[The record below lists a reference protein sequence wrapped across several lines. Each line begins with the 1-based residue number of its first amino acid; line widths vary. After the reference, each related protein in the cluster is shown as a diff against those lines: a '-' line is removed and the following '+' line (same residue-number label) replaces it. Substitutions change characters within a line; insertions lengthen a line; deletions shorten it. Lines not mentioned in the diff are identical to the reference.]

1 MLFLTAVALVS
12 SLVSPVFGAS
22 YQQTDSFVGSQFYSG
37 FSHQAIYD
45 PTNGRVNY
53 VDVSTSKSRNL
64 TYASGDTF
72 ILRADDTTVL
82 NANGPGRNSVR
93 LMSNKQ
99 YGSNTVMVFN
109 IRHMPQ
115 GCGTWPAVWTV
126 GPNWPYGGEVD
137 IIEGVNNQAYNQATL
152 HTSSGCTMPS
162 SSRSQTGVALTSNC
176 DVNVNS
182 NAGCG
187 VQLQSANSYGS
198 GFNNNGGGWYAM
210 ERTDS
215 FIKIWFWG
223 RYDSN
228 VPSVVSSG
236 SGSINTDNWGTPAAY
251 FPSNSCS
258 LASHFSAQNI
268 IINLTFCG
276 DWAGNVYASSGCP
289 SSCVDFV
296 NNNPGAFA
304 DAYFN
309 FAWVKV
315 YG

>member
-1 MLFLTAVALVS
+1 MLFFTTVALVS
-12 SLVSPVFGAS
+12 SLAPPVFGAVYRQS
-22 YQQTDSFVGSQFYSG
+22 DSFIGSQFYSG
-37 FSHQAIYD
+37 FSHQAISD

-53 VDVSTSKSRNL
+53 VDVATSQSQNL
-64 TYASGDTF
+64 TYASDDTF

-82 NANGPGRNSVR
+82 NADGPGRNSVR
-93 LMSNKQ
+93 LQSNNQ
-99 YGSNTVMVFN
+99 YGSNTAMVFN

-126 GPNWPYGGEVD
+126 GPNWPNGGEID
-137 IIEGVNNQAYNQATL
+137 IIEGVNNQASNQATL

-162 SSRSQTGVALTSNC
+162 GSRAQSGVSLQNEC

-187 VQLQSANSYGS
+187 VQLQNSISYGS
-198 GFNNNGGGWYAM
+198 GFNDNGGGWYAL
-210 ERTDS
+210 EWTDS
-215 FIKIWFWG
+215 FIKIWFWA
-223 RYDSN
+223 RNDPN
-228 VPSVVSSG
+228 VPTGVRTGGSVV
-236 SGSINTDNWGTPAAY
+236 ITDNWGTPAAY
-251 FPSNSCS
+251 FPNTSCA
-258 LASHFSAQNI
+258 LTNYFSPQNI

-276 DWAGNVYASSGCP
+276 DWAGSAYASSGCP

-304 DAYFN
+304 DAYFD

-315 YG
+315 YS